1 MKVLR
6 HIAIVLLALFLLV
19 GVPVYRSGYIQ
30 NKLAGVDTVSSASAI
45 ITQPSGE
52 YAVLINPDLHTNK
65 ENLAVW
71 ESFFSGEEIDYLFE
85 DISCIVIDT
94 DAEGLELAKSLQ
106 SRLPENQM
114 EVRTEDASLLLAKV
128 FNGIYDVALISREVY
143 ETPSIQKLISN
154 ISCDLIESEG
164 V

>member
-6 HIAIVLLALFLLV
+6 HLAIVLFALFLFV

-45 ITQPSGE
+45 ITQPSGA

-71 ESFFSGEEIDYLFE
+71 ESFFRGEEIDYLFE
-85 DISCIVIDT
+85 DISCMVIDT

-114 EVRTEDASLLLAKV
+114 KVRTEDGSLVQAKIY
-128 FNGIYDVALISREVY
+128 NGIYDVVLISKEVFDA
-143 ETPSIQKLISN
+143 PSIQRLVDN
-154 ISCDLIESEG
+154 ILCDVIEAEG